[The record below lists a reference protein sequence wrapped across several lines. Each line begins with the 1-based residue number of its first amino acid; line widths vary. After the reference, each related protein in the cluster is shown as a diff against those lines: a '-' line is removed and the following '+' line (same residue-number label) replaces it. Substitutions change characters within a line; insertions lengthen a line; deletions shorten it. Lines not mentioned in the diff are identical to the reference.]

1 MSDLDGNGNVD
12 YSNMPKYSVRAD
24 KTNATDIRR
33 TTGKFPTIHDVSSD
47 LVQANTAHKFFTI
60 KELTGVATAV
70 EGIEILH
77 HGMTNASFSTS
88 RGNNIL
94 VKLSGVTGT
103 VASPPTADFFK
114 DAFMVN
120 RTILSHGGI
129 GLSSDPNAARSEG
142 IFIPCTDLSQIS
154 IAGIT
159 NQNSQYINSSIS
171 PLFKQVIEVQ
181 IK

>member
-1 MSDLDGNGNVD
+1 MSDLDANGNVD
-12 YSNMPKYSVRAD
+12 YSNIPAFTVRG
-24 KTNATDIRR
+24 KQTNAIDIRR
-33 TTGKFPTIHDVSSD
+33 SIGKFPTIHDVSSD
-47 LVQANTAHKFFTI
+47 LVQVNTPFKFFTI
-60 KELTGVATAV
+60 KELTGVATAT

-77 HGMTNASFSTS
+77 HGMTFSSFMTN

-103 VASPPTADFFK
+103 VTSPPTADFFK
-114 DAFMVN
+114 DVFMVN
-120 RTILSHGGI
+120 RTILGNGVA
-129 GLSSDPNAARSEG
+129 GLSADPNAARSEG

-159 NQNSQYINSSIS
+159 NQNSQFISSTVS